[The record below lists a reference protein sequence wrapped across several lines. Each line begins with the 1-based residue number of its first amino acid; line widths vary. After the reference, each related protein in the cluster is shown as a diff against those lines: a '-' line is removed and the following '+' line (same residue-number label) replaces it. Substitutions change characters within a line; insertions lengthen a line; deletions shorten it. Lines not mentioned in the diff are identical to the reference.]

1 LAANIRVRDGRRGFP
16 SDDAHVLLKRPSRTG
31 EGILAVK
38 TFNVNDIREE
48 TRERGKLPGKN
59 SVNSAYGEN
68 TVGGTATIGR
78 KITENR
84 VVIV

>member
-1 LAANIRVRDGRRGFP
+1 M
-16 SDDAHVLLKRPSRTG
+16 
-31 EGILAVK
+31 K

-84 VVIV
+84 VVII